1 MTFIL
6 RLMKN
11 TMKIEMLAVMALILL
26 MASCGGRKHNADYY
40 MAMVDSIRKAEQV
53 KEIQQ
58 KAGIYDDPVD
68 AWFDTLQ
75 LRTLPIQ
82 SAGTDLALL
91 GGFVTVPMN
100 INEHFGYNVSARLK
114 AMKLPS
120 AYRKEVILLAEMVDS
135 VTPRLQLYTM
145 DKKHMPIDQLVIYEQ
160 NAENRD
166 FDSGTDYLEYFI
178 TTKYEITLMMYY
190 QSRDNER
197 KPELLNSRRF
207 LINKDG
213 MFEETVIELE

>member
-1 MTFIL
+1 
-6 RLMKN
+6 MKN
-11 TMKIEMLAVMALILL
+11 TMKIEMLAIMALILI
-26 MASCGGRKHNADYY
+26 MASCGGRKHNAEYY

-58 KAGIYDDPVD
+58 KAGIYEDPVE

-91 GGFVTVPMN
+91 GGFVAVPMN
-100 INEHFGYNVSARLK
+100 VNEHFGYNVSAKLK
-114 AMKLPS
+114 ALRLPS

-145 DKKHMPIDQLVIYEQ
+145 DKKHHPVDMLNIYHQETINRKNDQGMTY
-160 NAENRD
+160 N
-166 FDSGTDYLEYFI
+166 EYYI
-178 TTKYEITLMMYY
+178 TSHYEITVMRYFKGHE
-190 QSRDNER
+190 DV
-197 KPELLNSRRF
+197 KPQLEEARRYT
-207 LINKDG
+207 ISKDG
-213 MFEETVIELE
+213 MFEEQPIEM